1 MIFEIFW
8 ILFFSK
14 KINGVRARPKDN
26 LIILPLHAEMNS
38 ACSGLNEE
46 GGNTGKR
53 KLPGLGVSDVLRMS
67 GRWLRRLRLKK
78 WWQCWLLMAEEE
90 RKRCRRRESAE
101 RRGKTSRWLCL
112 SPVRIWVHGEAE
124 TPSVGGGGMFLWGL
138 QGLKK
143 QRGERTLAGRKTGEK
158 LIFWLILDP
167 INSSL
172 RPWNPP
178 IFIGGGRGQSSLHW
192 KKIAALDSDGK
203 DSNRWL
209 KVEMVYCQIV
219 KSAAAGCLSWPL
231 WGGATSVYLPVSL
244 CQPYPNIKG
253 CLVIS
258 FMQVLEN
265 VVDVR
270 YIKCTCKVGNR
281 TSFFR

>member
-8 ILFFSK
+8 ILFCFFL
-14 KINGVRARPKDN
+14 IGVGPKLAGPKDN
-26 LIILPLHAEMNS
+26 LIILSLHAEMNS

-46 GGNTGKR
+46 GGNAGKR
-53 KLPGLGVSDVLRMS
+53 KLSGLGVSDALRMS

-143 QRGERTLAGRKTGEK
+143 QRGEREK
-158 LIFWLILDP
+158 
-167 INSSL
+167 
-172 RPWNPP
+172 RE
-178 IFIGGGRGQSSLHW
+178 
-192 KKIAALDSDGK
+192 
-203 DSNRWL
+203 RWL
-209 KVEMVYCQIV
+209 EEKQ
-219 KSAAAGCLSWPL
+219 GRSWFFGLFWTRLTPPSGHEIHL
-231 WGGATSVYLPVSL
+231 YL
-244 CQPYPNIKG
+244 
-253 CLVIS
+253 
-258 FMQVLEN
+258 
-265 VVDVR
+265 
-270 YIKCTCKVGNR
+270 
-281 TSFFR
+281 